1 MNDNIKI
8 AIIGNKDWQNR
19 RKIQEILQRLK
30 TKNTN
35 VTVIGAG
42 GSEGANHMVR
52 KYALEFGMNYKE
64 YNPSYSGYNLY
75 SAMPKTYKLYPEY
88 EGLYSYSGYN
98 LYSAMP
104 KTYYGKSYHF
114 SQLHHRMKLIAENC
128 DYMMIITNEKTLDPF
143 LKTAYNNINKRNKPV
158 VLLG

>member
-1 MNDNIKI
+1 MNDNIKVKV

-19 RKIQEILQRLK
+19 RKVQETLQRLK
-30 TKNTN
+30 IEKPN
-35 VTVIGAG
+35 VTIIGAG

-52 KYALEFGMNYKE
+52 KYTLEFGMDYKE
-64 YNPSYSGYNLY
+64 YNP
-75 SAMPKTYKLYPEY
+75 
-88 EGLYSYSGYN
+88 SYSGYN

-128 DYMMIITNEKTLDPF
+128 DYMMIITNEETLDPF
-143 LKTAYNNINKRNKPV
+143 LKTAHNNINKRKKPV